1 VTHAFPFGRSV
12 VVFREVRNAVGDVDQ
27 VDRFDLDAVSISP
40 RVSNE
45 FGTDSR
51 NAVVTTGLTMLV
63 ADPSD
68 AERITPQHRVE
79 IDGIVYRVQ
88 GSPARWASPLTGWAP
103 GTQVELDR
111 VTG

>member
-1 VTHAFPFGRSV
+1 MFPYGRTV
-12 VVFREVRNAVGDVDQ
+12 VVFREVRNAVGDVEQ
-27 VDRFDLDAVSISP
+27 VDRSVIDGVSIAP

-51 NAVVTTGLTMLV
+51 NAVVSTGLTMLV
-63 ADPSD
+63 DDPEV
-68 AERITPQHRVE
+68 AAQITPQHRVE
-79 IDGIVYRVQ
+79 VDGRVYRVQ
-88 GSPARWASPLTGWAP
+88 GSPARWQSPLTGWIP